1 MITIYHNPR
10 CTKSRQGV
18 AHLKDLGMDF
28 ETVLYLDNPIDKDTL
43 KNLLKKLNYAPIE
56 LVRKNEA
63 IWKEQFKG
71 KQLSDE
77 QIIEAMIE
85 FPKLMERP
93 IIVNG
98 SKAVVGRPTEAIDK
112 VL

>member
-18 AHLKDLGMDF
+18 AFLNDSGKDF
-28 ETVLYLDNPIDKDTL
+28 KTVLYLDNPIDKDTL
-43 KNLLKKLNYAPIE
+43 KNLLKKLDYTPIE

-71 KQLSDE
+71 KELNDE
-77 QIIEAMIE
+77 QIIDAMIE

-98 SKAVVGRPTEAIDK
+98 AKAVVGRPTETIEK
-112 VL
+112 LL

>member
-18 AHLKDLGMDF
+18 AFLNDSGKDF
-28 ETVLYLDNPIDKDTL
+28 KTVLYLDNPIDKDTL
-43 KNLLKKLNYAPIE
+43 KNLLKKLDYTPIE

-71 KQLSDE
+71 KELNDE
-77 QIIEAMIE
+77 QIIDAMIE

-98 SKAVVGRPTEAIDK
+98 AKAVVGRPTEAIEK
-112 VL
+112 LL

>member
-18 AHLKDLGMDF
+18 AHLNDSGKDF
-28 ETVLYLDNPIDKDTL
+28 ETILYLDNPIDKDAL
-43 KNLLKKLNYAPIE
+43 KSLLKKLNYAPIE

-71 KQLSDE
+71 KELNDE
-77 QIIEAMIE
+77 QIIDAMIE

>member
-18 AHLKDLGMDF
+18 AYLNDLGMDF
-28 ETVLYLDNPIDKDTL
+28 ETVLYLVNPIDSETL
-43 KNLLKKLNYAPIE
+43 KSLLKKLNYTPIE

-93 IIVNG
+93 IIVKD
-98 SKAVVGRPTEAIDK
+98 SKAVIGRPTETIDK
-112 VL
+112 LF

>member
-1 MITIYHNPR
+1 
-10 CTKSRQGV
+10 
-18 AHLKDLGMDF
+18 
-28 ETVLYLDNPIDKDTL
+28 
-43 KNLLKKLNYAPIE
+43 
-56 LVRKNEA
+56 
-63 IWKEQFKG
+63 
-71 KQLSDE
+71 
-77 QIIEAMIE
+77 MIE

>member
-18 AHLKDLGMDF
+18 AYLKDLGMDF
-28 ETVLYLDNPIDKDTL
+28 ETVLYLVNPIDTETL
-43 KNLLKKLNYAPIE
+43 KSLLKKLNYAPIE

-93 IIVNG
+93 IIVKE
-98 SKAVVGRPTEAIDK
+98 SKAVIGRPTETIDK
-112 VL
+112 LF

>member
-18 AHLKDLGMDF
+18 AFLNDSGKDF
-28 ETVLYLDNPIDKDTL
+28 KTVLYLDNPIDKDTL
-43 KNLLKKLNYAPIE
+43 KSLLKKLDYAPIE

-71 KQLSDE
+71 KELKDE
-77 QIIEAMIE
+77 QIIDAMIE

-98 SKAVVGRPTEAIDK
+98 AKAVVGRPTEAIEK
-112 VL
+112 LL

>member
-18 AHLKDLGMDF
+18 AYLNDLGMDF
-28 ETVLYLDNPIDKDTL
+28 ETVLYLVNPIDTETL
-43 KNLLKKLNYAPIE
+43 KILLKKLNYTPIE

-93 IIVNG
+93 IIVKD
-98 SKAVVGRPTEAIDK
+98 SKAVIGRPTETIDK
-112 VL
+112 LF